1 MSEAEINQSLEA
13 LHAEIGKLQTPDTQT
28 KETLLALINDV
39 EKQLQNPDSD
49 EHKDTAVQ
57 KLPTL
62 IEQFEADHPQVTTAL
77 GRLLTTLSGMGI

>member
-1 MSEAEINQSLEA
+1 MSEAEINQSLVT
-13 LHAEIGKLQTPDTQT
+13 LHTEIAKLQTTDTTT
-28 KETLLALINDV
+28 KETLLALIKDV
-39 EKQLQNPDSD
+39 ENQLQNPDSP
-49 EHKDTAVQ
+49 EHKEATVQ